1 MQYVG
6 YGYGRWQ
13 HVNDFLQESKA
24 RRRLRAVG
32 KSENP
37 GVPVLLGG
45 HNLPFLVEMGLTD
58 LPKSGGAMAP
68 PAPQGTTGLR
78 LWRRRIFPKQDRHV
92 FLQYIL
98 AHYCYR

>member
-24 RRRLRAVG
+24 RRLLRAVG

-37 GVPVLLGG
+37 GVAVLLGG
-45 HNLPFLVEMGLTD
+45 HNLPFLVELGLTD
-58 LPKSGGAMAP
+58 LPKSGGAIAP
-68 PAPQGTTGLR
+68 PAPPAGRHLR
-78 LWRRRIFPKQDRHV
+78 QIATKMTHEMCTLEV
-92 FLQYIL
+92 F
-98 AHYCYR
+98 AH